1 MTAASGEKVLVWQ
14 TIIGADA
21 SPPQG
26 AVSTLV
32 NPATGGAVA
41 WCSNGVGSRSGS
53 SRAASAARRCDGSP
67 TRIGC
72 PQPHDRRSTCV
83 CPFSAS
89 PERGWYRSP
98 LAGKVRFS
106 SRSPI
111 SPRAATD
118 PIHEILDTPP
128 RNVAYP

>member
-1 MTAASGEKVLVWQ
+1 MTAASGEEVLVWQ
-14 TIIGADA
+14 TIIGNGCIA
-21 SPPQG
+21 
-26 AVSTLV
+26 
-32 NPATGGAVA
+32 ATGGRFDAGESGNRGAVA